1 MLQSTL
7 ELSLSPQEFFRQRIT
22 AASQQLKIRL
32 EEHVEFY
39 LVNLL
44 TEFIDP
50 TRINLDFDSQTDV
63 LGTPLVFLLQQA
75 LDAPEERQPVMY
87 KRLGDASLYISG
99 FFQDYFNRKTFDISY
114 FITMGA
120 SAYNQAAMLYR
131 AASRDD
137 SRPETL
143 DLLARNFLVA
153 VDIMAQ
159 ASDLPGIT
167 KPVDLLNVYD
177 RWHRCGSER
186 LRLILEENGITPIAS
201 QYKTAQ

>member
-1 MLQSTL
+1 
-7 ELSLSPQEFFRQRIT
+7 
-22 AASQQLKIRL
+22 
-32 EEHVEFY
+32 
-39 LVNLL
+39 
-44 TEFIDP
+44 
-50 TRINLDFDSQTDV
+50 
-63 LGTPLVFLLQQA
+63 
-75 LDAPEERQPVMY
+75 
-87 KRLGDASLYISG
+87 
-99 FFQDYFNRKTFDISY
+99 
-114 FITMGA
+114 MGA